1 MHFEAFACL
10 RLSRRSR
17 REPPGGAGRR
27 ASAPPFSARKC
38 GPRPVH
44 ACDPPSYMQP
54 TESKRRKP
62 DTFTKPSRS
71 QTLAFALRFLKTR
84 AQDPCLTWPNGK
96 SLQQRACAGI
106 HNSHGRDPARHT
118 AWQLQA
124 AGQMHQLFPPA
135 RLVVYD
141 LRIRVAGP
149 RRVTRPAT
157 NRATIG
163 TMPMDD
169 KDTCGI

>member
-17 REPPGGAGRR
+17 REPPGGVGRR
-27 ASAPPFSARKC
+27 ASAPPFSTRKC
-38 GPRPVH
+38 WPRPVH

-84 AQDPCLTWPNGK
+84 ARDPCLTWPNGK

-118 AWQLQA
+118 GLA
-124 AGQMHQLFPPA
+124 APSRWPNASVVPA
-135 RLVVYD
+135 SAPGCVRSAD
-141 LRIRVAGP
+141 SCCWAAPCHTTGNKSRQHWNGAHG
-149 RRVTRPAT
+149 
-157 NRATIG
+157 
-163 TMPMDD
+163 
-169 KDTCGI
+169 

>member
-1 MHFEAFACL
+1 
-10 RLSRRSR
+10 
-17 REPPGGAGRR
+17 
-27 ASAPPFSARKC
+27 
-38 GPRPVH
+38 
-44 ACDPPSYMQP
+44 MQP

-106 HNSHGRDPARHT
+106 HNSHSRDPARHT

-163 TMPMDD
+163 TGPMDD
-169 KDTCGI
+169 NGLSPPLDHSGKVSRPLAMLAVCKVAGRACSSSPCSFL